1 MIDDRPYPARTEP
14 LPARLDDVTP
24 EWFEGM
30 LRLRHPEVRL
40 RGWEVVEVKNSHTTK
55 LRVRLDL
62 DQPDG
67 DGAVPEHVCLK
78 ANWSGLV
85 TGPICAREARFYAF
99 AESAGGG
106 WPVPRSWFADWD
118 EDNGV
123 VVMEDLARSPGAFG
137 ASSDRL
143 GVDGVAA
150 GLESLAAV
158 HAATW
163 ADPHLARQ
171 RWLPGSMA
179 TENDTEQVAQ
189 YWNYIQLN
197 LADPAYRRV
206 VPGWILDTPEVMH
219 HALDELAAFER
230 DRGGPRCLVHGD
242 AHQGNSFLRADG
254 ERVWL
259 DWQLA
264 RRGSALRDVSYFVVS
279 SLTVGE
285 RRQSEREL
293 VEFHRQ
299 HLLTRGLPDVPTADD
314 AWAQYI
320 RWPAYGVQ
328 AWLGNV
334 NLWGQSEGATMVERH
349 AAAAEDLGTIEA
361 LTRGRTPRRT
371 FVPGEGAYRLPRA
384 LRTQMERHVRSAAE
398 ESREGSGHAG

>member
-1 MIDDRPYPARTEP
+1 MIDDRPYPARTDP
-14 LPARLDDVTP
+14 LPGRLDDVTP

-30 LRLRHPEVRL
+30 LRLRHPGISL
-40 RGWEVVEVKNSHTTK
+40 RGWEIVEVKNSHTTK

-62 DQPDG
+62 DQPAVG
-67 DGAVPEHVCLK
+67 EPVPEHVCLK

-85 TGPICAREARFYAF
+85 TGQICAREARFYNF

-118 EDNGV
+118 EDNGL

-163 ADPHLARQ
+163 ADPGLARQ

-179 TENDTEQVAQ
+179 TDNDTEQVAQ
-189 YWNYIQLN
+189 YWNYIKLN

-206 VPGWILDTPEVMH
+206 VPAWILDTPEVMH

-230 DRGGPRCLVHGD
+230 ERVGPRCLVHGD
-242 AHQGNSFLRADG
+242 AHQGNSFLRAGG

-264 RRGSALRDVSYFVVS
+264 RRGSPLRDVSYFVVS
-279 SLTVGE
+279 SLTVDE
-285 RRQSEREL
+285 RRRSERDL
-293 VEFHRQ
+293 VELHRQ
-299 HLLTRGLPDVPTADD
+299 HLLARGLPDVPTADD
-314 AWAQYI
+314 AWAQYV

-349 AAAAEDLGTIEA
+349 AAAAEDLGTIDV

-384 LRTQMERHVRSAAE
+384 LRAQLERGVRSDAGAAT
-398 ESREGSGHAG
+398 EGSGDGG